1 MYNDN
6 EYVQQE
12 VILNEFVKCTMTYM
26 QRLKNYFLPRGVT
39 RISRRGVFQIGSNEN
54 GWSKILTLGMY
65 KTLAFML
72 RKEKTPWLPL
82 SERVYHF
89 LEIYVSVVI
98 LVLLMFINASP
109 DSRSL
114 DMVNLRYVFNL
125 LSVLSSH
132 SADVIGNVHKMRIKV
147 WMLGKNSRSHAA
159 SVWTALVGRSASS
172 VLHHFL
178 FHRRSSTSTTWGE
191 GRSFS

>member
-1 MYNDN
+1 MHNDLHAT
-6 EYVQQE
+6 
-12 VILNEFVKCTMTYM
+12 IKS
-26 QRLKNYFLPRGVT
+26 YFLPRGVA

-54 GWSKILTLGMY
+54 GWSKILTLGTY

-89 LEIYVSVVI
+89 LDIYVSVVI
-98 LVLLMFINASP
+98 PVLLMFINASP

-125 LSVLSSH
+125 LSVLNERSH
-132 SADVIGNVHKMRIKV
+132 SADVIGNMHKMRIKV
-147 WMLGKNSRSHAA
+147 WMLGKNSRSHTA
-159 SVWTALVGRSASS
+159 SVRTALVGRSTSS

-178 FHRRSSTSTTWGE
+178 FHHRSSTSTTWGE